1 MKSMDIKNAKK
12 QKGSM
17 LLEGLIGILI
27 FSLGVLSLVGLQSV
41 AVKNVTQSK
50 YRSDA
55 AYLADKFIAQM
66 WVDDKTNLAA
76 NYATGGARYITWRNN
91 IVNNRSL
98 PGVTTSPAR
107 NLPIVT
113 MVPEPTTGSV
123 TATITLFWQLPGEM
137 TPHQYITVAQIGK

>member
-1 MKSMDIKNAKK
+1 MKTKNITTIKT

-55 AYLADKFIAQM
+55 AYLADKLIAQM
-66 WVDDKTNLAA
+66 WVDNQTALSTE
-76 NYATGGARYITWRNN
+76 YATGGARYRTWRDS
-91 IVNNRSL
+91 IISAKSL
-98 PGVTTSPAR
+98 PGVSTSPTR
-107 NLPIVT
+107 NEPAVT
-113 MVPEPTTGSV
+113 MTPDPTTGSV
-123 TATITLFWQLPGEM
+123 TATVTLFWQLPGET
-137 TPHQYITVAQIGK
+137 TPHRYVTVAQIGK

>member
-1 MKSMDIKNAKK
+1 MKILNFKNIKN

-41 AVKNVTQSK
+41 AVKNVTQAK

-66 WVDDKTNLAA
+66 WVDNQSTLAA
-76 NYATGGARYITWRNN
+76 DYRDGGPRYNIWLTSILNN
-91 IVNNRSL
+91 KSL
-98 PGVTTSPAR
+98 PGVTSAVNKPRVVMTPD
-107 NLPIVT
+107 
-113 MVPEPTTGSV
+113 TTTTSV
-123 TATITLFWQLPGEM
+123 TASVTLFWQLPGE
-137 TPHQYITVAQIGK
+137 TTAHQYVTIAQIGK